1 MPHRPL
7 PCPSTL
13 AWALGLSV
21 SALLLPL
28 LPTAAS
34 AQSWGASGAINATTV
49 LNLPGQPQQA
59 VTKVDNFSFNG
70 QPQALLPTT
79 LGQVAT
85 GSNGGT
91 ATAQFQGSIGTLKA
105 YSYAAFPYGYD
116 AQGVGLFTGYASA
129 TAQGSFA
136 DAIVVAGAGL
146 AAGTPVSYR
155 LDFSIDGTLSTPSF
169 EIGGFLSASANA
181 TARLTDL
188 QSGQQVSFNWDASQQ
203 ATGLYSLTL
212 ATQVGHTLQFVGL
225 LNTSAGVTHYAQ
237 LGRSAEADFF
247 HTARYALAPSVA
259 GLNTVGASGHDF
271 AVSTVPEPA
280 NWALLSAG
288 LMALTWL
295 KSRRSAA

>member
-1 MPHRPL
+1 MPRLPL
-7 PCPSTL
+7 LPPRAL
-13 AWALGLSV
+13 ALGLSV
-21 SALLLPL
+21 SALLQPL
-28 LPTAAS
+28 ATS

-59 VTKVDNFSFNG
+59 IAKVDDFSFYG

-79 LGQVAT
+79 LGQLAT

-91 ATAQFQGSIGTLKA
+91 ASAQFQGSIGTLKA

-116 AQGVGLFTGYASA
+116 AQGFGLFTGYANA

-136 DAIVVAGAGL
+136 DAIDVTGAGL
-146 AAGTPVSYR
+146 AVGTPVSYR
-155 LDFSIDGTLSTPSF
+155 VEFSIDGTLSSPSF
-169 EIGGFLSASANA
+169 EIGGFLSASAGA

-188 QSGQQVSFNWDASQQ
+188 QSGQQVSFNWQASQQ

-225 LNTSAGVTHYAQ
+225 LNTYAGVTHYAQ

-271 AVSTVPEPA
+271 AVSSVPEPS
-280 NWALLSAG
+280 NWALFSAG
-288 LMALTWL
+288 LMALGWL
-295 KSRRSAA
+295 QGRRIRA